1 MIMGF
6 TQYSAIHLNTRS
18 LKNHFEQMWNLL
30 DLISCKFDFIGCSE
44 TWFASET
51 DCSCFQIPG
60 NILLNENRTFST
72 GGGVALYVRSG
83 YSFSIRNDLKIDS
96 IENLW
101 IETNDMI
108 VGVIYKPPNFSNP
121 EFLEKLA
128 KTLHSVF
135 LVKKKCILMGNTN
148 INTLTKTSV
157 PKEYI
162 NLIQSEGFNQLIF
175 EATRITENSQS
186 CIDHIFTNISTS
198 CSRSCLAVEIADHLP
213 VFTILYDPKFSP
225 FPDYFEFSFE
235 DENFKVDLRK
245 ESWDSIYKCNEVNES
260 YSRFLHI
267 FNKVSNIHA
276 PLKKAKIKHKAYK
289 PWITLGLKKSIKV
302 RDKLYKKWLIT

>member
-6 TQYSAIHLNTRS
+6 TQLKKLTSCFVLSNLNTLLS
-18 LKNHFEQMWNLL
+18 LILSVNPRLGSPLK
-30 DLISCKFDFIGCSE
+30 C
-44 TWFASET
+44 T
-51 DCSCFQIPG
+51 CFQIPG
-60 NILLNENRTFST
+60 YILLNENRTFST

-83 YSFSIRNDLKIDS
+83 YSFSIRNDLKID

-121 EFLEKLA
+121 EILEKLE
-128 KTLHSVF
+128 KTRHSVF
-135 LVKKKCILMGNTN
+135 LAKKKCILMGDTN

-157 PKEYI
+157 SKEYI

-186 CIDHIFTNISTS
+186 CIDHTFTNISTS
-198 CSRSCLAVEIADHLP
+198 CSSGSLAVEIADHLP
-213 VFTILYDPKFSP
+213 IFTILFDPKFSP